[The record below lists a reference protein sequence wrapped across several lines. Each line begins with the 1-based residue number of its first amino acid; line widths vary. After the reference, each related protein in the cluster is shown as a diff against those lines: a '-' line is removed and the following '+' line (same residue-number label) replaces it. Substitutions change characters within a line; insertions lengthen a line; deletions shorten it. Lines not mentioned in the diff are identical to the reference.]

1 MATGPFYDTMPGPLR
16 RDTLNEMWEVWQDAI
31 LNIKGDQGWSPLLRA
46 VQDGVRSVIELYDWV
61 GGEGIKPTETGYLGS
76 TGYVSDISLATDFRG
91 LKGDAATIAVG
102 TVTTGAP
109 GTPVVVTNSGT
120 SSAATFNFTIPKG
133 ADGVLTDVPNDSN
146 TYARRNGAWQS
157 MADYLVSGVVGGGA
171 NQIPTNQHLG
181 NMAFQSAEGF
191 VITPAASATPHQIG
205 SMVFQLTDDTTL
217 VVKVKGSD
225 GVVRSTTLTLA

>member
-1 MATGPFYDTMPGPLR
+1 M
-16 RDTLNEMWEVWQDAI
+16 
-31 LNIKGDQGWSPLLRA
+31 
-46 VQDGVRSVIELYDWV
+46 
-61 GGEGIKPTETGYLGS
+61 
-76 TGYVSDISLATDFRG
+76 
-91 LKGDAATIAVG
+91 
-102 TVTTGAP
+102 TTGAP

-133 ADGVLTDVPNDSN
+133 ADGVLTDVPNDDN

-157 MADYLVSGVVGGGA
+157 MADYLVSGVVGSGV

-181 NMAFQSAEGF
+181 NMAFQSSEGF
-191 VITPAASATPHQIG
+191 VITPSSSATPHQIG

-225 GVVRSTTLTLA
+225 GVVRSATLTLA

>member
-16 RDTLNEMWEVWQDAI
+16 RDTLNQMWGVWEEAI
-31 LNIKGDQGWSPLLRA
+31 ASIKGDSGWSPLIRS
-46 VQDGVRSVIELYDWV
+46 VQDGDRVVLQLYDWT
-61 GGEGIKPTETGYLGS
+61 GGQGTKPTQTGFLGS
-76 TGYVSDISLATDFRG
+76 TGFVATAALATDIRG

-109 GTPVVVTNSGT
+109 GTQVVVTNSGT
-120 SSAATFNFTIPKG
+120 SAAATFNFTIPRG

-157 MADYLVSGVVGGGA
+157 MADYLVAGVVGSGA
-171 NQIPTNQHLG
+171 NQIPTNQYLG
-181 NMAFQSAEGF
+181 SMAFQNAESL
-191 VITPAASATPHQIG
+191 VITPASSATPHQLG
-205 SMVFQLTDDTTL
+205 NMVFQLTDDTTL

-225 GVVRSTTLTLA
+225 GVVRSATLTLA